1 MHAGTPVDLADV
13 LIPFL
18 ASRVVLGAG
27 GWDRTAI
34 GLRFTLSPRAA
45 FINRLCDRDSQH
57 VRPLFH
63 TKDESLSGNGSRRLH
78 VACSESLCS
87 HTANVVRFGS
97 TALVLWLAMQGVR
110 AGDKVQL
117 ALPVQAVLRFARNP
131 SFEVLADGEPE
142 RWLSAIEIQRHYLK
156 LVETRL
162 GHREMPEWG
171 EEVCRLWRRVLD
183 GVEAQDGRLDG
194 VMDWAIK
201 RRLFQRVLERQGVSW
216 ASLEVWEAALMQLR
230 TAWNETG
237 GRAFDPLKAM
247 DWTAL
252 AAARS
257 RLARQLEPNGLT
269 WNQLPDLFSARKQ
282 VFELDAKFGGLDA
295 TGIFN
300 ALDAAGVL
308 QHRVEGLDIGDAETR
323 PPQDTRARVRGDVV
337 RRLSTEGISYGAEWI
352 SVHDANRGRVLD
364 LSNPFETEER
374 WREKT
379 PVDYLSSRSA

>member
-1 MHAGTPVDLADV
+1 
-13 LIPFL
+13 
-18 ASRVVLGAG
+18 
-27 GWDRTAI
+27 
-34 GLRFTLSPRAA
+34 
-45 FINRLCDRDSQH
+45 
-57 VRPLFH
+57 
-63 TKDESLSGNGSRRLH
+63 
-78 VACSESLCS
+78 
-87 HTANVVRFGS
+87 
-97 TALVLWLAMQGVR
+97 
-110 AGDKVQL
+110 
-117 ALPVQAVLRFARNP
+117 
-131 SFEVLADGEPE
+131 
-142 RWLSAIEIQRHYLK
+142 
-156 LVETRL
+156 
-162 GHREMPEWG
+162 
-171 EEVCRLWRRVLD
+171 
-183 GVEAQDGRLDG
+183 
-194 VMDWAIK
+194 
-201 RRLFQRVLERQGVSW
+201 
-216 ASLEVWEAALMQLR
+216 
-230 TAWNETG
+230 
-237 GRAFDPLKAM
+237 M